1 MENKALTVV
10 KSNKVVEASYKLT
23 LMEQRILLA
32 CIAKIKSKEVLL
44 EDNHFEISAMEI
56 VDLVGLNH
64 ASRAYEALEEA
75 ANQLSKRQVI
85 INNPDTDKPKTKR
98 LVINWISSIYYQ
110 PGEGK
115 VIIRFT
121 HDMIPYLSN
130 LSSNFTQYKLNNVMQ
145 FKSTYSIR
153 IYEMLMQWKSTGKRE
168 IEVEWLKKQ
177 LQVENC
183 YPLIADFKKWVI
195 NSSVLEINKHADIW
209 VKYTQRKAGRTIT
222 HFIFNFG
229 EKEPKKTTATKA
241 NGTKPLIPLF
251 TGHPEYTV
259 DSEAILAD
267 HQRLK
272 IKPEPKPPKTLDS
285 DKKSKITGLK
295 RAVKHG

>member
-56 VDLVGLNH
+56 VDFVGLKH
-64 ASRAYEALEEA
+64 TSTAYEGLESA
-75 ANQLSKRQVI
+75 ANQLSKRQII
-85 INNPDTDKPKTKR
+85 INDPDPDKPKTKR
-98 LVINWISSIYYQ
+98 RVINWISSIDYQ

-115 VIIRFT
+115 VIIQFT
-121 HDMIPYLSN
+121 QAMIPYLLN
-130 LSSNFTQYKLNNVMQ
+130 LSSNFTQYKLKNVMQ

-153 IYEMLMQWKSTGKRE
+153 IYEMLMQWASTGKRE
-168 IEVEWLKKQ
+168 VEVEWLKKQ

-183 YPLIADFKKWVI
+183 YPLIADLKKWVI
-195 NSSVLEINKHADIW
+195 NSSVLEINKHSDIW

-222 HFIFNFG
+222 HFCFTFG
-229 EKEPKKTTATKA
+229 LKEAEKTTRTKPH
-241 NGTKPLIPLF
+241 GTKPLIPLF
-251 TGHPEYTV
+251 T
-259 DSEAILAD
+259 
-267 HQRLK
+267 
-272 IKPEPKPPKTLDS
+272 
-285 DKKSKITGLK
+285 
-295 RAVKHG
+295 

>member
-44 EDNHFEISAMEI
+44 EDNCFEISAMEI
-56 VDLVGLNH
+56 VDLVGLKH
-64 ASRAYEALEEA
+64 TSTAYEALEEA
-75 ANQLSKRQVI
+75 SMQLSKRQII
-85 INNPDTDKPKTKR
+85 INDPDPDKPKTR
-98 LVINWISSIYYQ
+98 RRVMNWISSIDYQ

-121 HDMIPYLSN
+121 HEMIPYLSN

-145 FKSTYSIR
+145 FKSTHSIR
-153 IYEMLMQWKSTGKRE
+153 IYEMLMQWKSRGKLE
-168 IEVEWLKKQ
+168 IEVEWLKNQ
-177 LQVENC
+177 LQLGDSYLRMIN
-183 YPLIADFKKWVI
+183 FKTKVI
-195 NSSVLEINKHADIW
+195 NVALSEINQHSNIW

-222 HFIFNFG
+222 HFLFTFG

-241 NGTKPLIPLF
+241 NSTKPIIPLL

-259 DSEAILAD
+259 DSEAVLAD
-267 HQRLK
+267 HQQLK
-272 IKPEPKPPKTLDS
+272 TKPEPKPKKTLDS
-285 DKKSKITGLK
+285 GTKAKITGLK
-295 RAVKHG
+295 RAVTHG